1 MKSFRQNFG
10 DPVTMLLNKLL
21 LSPYCVLGIMVV
33 VLVKLDQIS
42 TLGAFK
48 RHLVLGQ
55 GSNQN
60 HNME

>member
-1 MKSFRQNFG
+1 
-10 DPVTMLLNKLL
+10 MLFNKLL
-21 LSPYCVLGIMVV
+21 LSPYYVLGIMAV
-33 VLVKLDQIS
+33 VLVKQDQIS
-42 TLGAFK
+42 TLGEFK